1 MADEWKPKIIGII
14 CNWCSYAGADGAGSA
29 RTQYPPDV
37 RIVRVMCTGRIDTLF
52 VLKAFAD
59 GADGVLVSGCHFGD
73 CHYLRRS
80 KVGSGDQRC
89 DQHRERDRTKPD
101 CSRKKEKRIINMTT
115 GNPSPLVSLF
125 QKEDFDDW
133 SKPHLVGDTTEY
145 SALLELQKMQKGDQR
160 KYGNGIIVSVVTCT
174 EIKQGIA
181 IETGKTSPQYF
192 NACSIIELHE
202 DDFKALG
209 INKNTNVRVTSAAGS
224 VILKAVVTTQSLY
237 PGLAHIPM
245 GPWAN
250 MVVPA
255 YTYSTGEPCF
265 CGFDCLIEPAPEE
278 KIENAVKLL
287 HEKCGLKYVGD
298 PHYD

>member
-1 MADEWKPKIIGII
+1 
-14 CNWCSYAGADGAGSA
+14 
-29 RTQYPPDV
+29 
-37 RIVRVMCTGRIDTLF
+37 
-52 VLKAFAD
+52 
-59 GADGVLVSGCHFGD
+59 
-73 CHYLRRS
+73 
-80 KVGSGDQRC
+80 
-89 DQHRERDRTKPD
+89 
-101 CSRKKEKRIINMTT
+101 
-115 GNPSPLVSLF
+115 
-125 QKEDFDDW
+125 
-133 SKPHLVGDTTEY
+133 
-145 SALLELQKMQKGDQR
+145 MQGGDQR

-192 NACSIIELHE
+192 SACSIIELHE
-202 DDFKALG
+202 DDFRALG

-250 MVVPA
+250 MLVPA

-265 CGFDCLIEPAPEE
+265 CGFDCLVEPAPEE
-278 KIENAVKLL
+278 KVEKAVKLL